1 MVDKQPQ
8 PAFKVFINGNGEVE
22 GQRMSDE
29 LGVITV
35 ADIPKF
41 FIDLVKVL
49 EEVNQDFDTWKD
61 QQPEAFQAVL
71 SKYL

>member
-1 MVDKQPQ
+1 
-8 PAFKVFINGNGEVE
+8 
-22 GQRMSDE
+22 MSDE

-35 ADIPKF
+35 TDIPKF
-41 FIDLVKVL
+41 FIDLVKAL
-49 EEVNQDFDTWKD
+49 EEAKQDFDTWKN